1 MREPNAII
9 GDNLSPQETNAN
21 NGVREQG
28 AERISCCWELSGYLW
43 GEGGVRKGCTPGSE
57 PRRGRLEVSAQ
68 SGRSQTGTDDL
79 QEASHQE
86 STPGLREELQ
96 LMNQRKTSHTIGWKA
111 FSHCLAGGAQLLP
124 WTHAARGP
132 GWGSASAPRATRT
145 IPLRTLL
152 SDAPVLFRAVSHPQ
166 QSWVLKKPSWSQ
178 RGLDPGHP
186 KHFLLLFFT

>member
-1 MREPNAII
+1 MQSLGTTSRPRKPMQTTGSGNREPRGFHAAGSYRDI
-9 GDNLSPQETNAN
+9 
-21 NGVREQG
+21 
-28 AERISCCWELSGYLW
+28 Y
-43 GEGGVRKGCTPGSE
+43 GEKGGVRKGCTPGSE
-57 PRRGRLEVSAQ
+57 PRQGHLEVSAQ